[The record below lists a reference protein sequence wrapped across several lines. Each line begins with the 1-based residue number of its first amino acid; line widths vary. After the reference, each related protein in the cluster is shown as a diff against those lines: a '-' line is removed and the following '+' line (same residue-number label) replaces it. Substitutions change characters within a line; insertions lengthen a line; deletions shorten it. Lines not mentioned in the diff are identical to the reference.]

1 MKSKVKFL
9 TAYGFVLLVGVL
21 LTGCAQKPASQP
33 ENASGQAVE
42 QNQSSGEQQEPASD
56 QNSSRQITD
65 STQNNEAKP
74 TEGQN
79 ETAQPDASYDQESE
93 TPADSGLEQAKTAAL
108 ANAELEASQVTF
120 TKAEPDYDD
129 GIKVYEIE
137 FVTSLMKYE
146 YEIKADDF
154 SVLEMSKETIE
165 QVNEN
170 GQRADLITLEEAKAI
185 ALSYAEISEEEIS
198 YTKLELD
205 YDDGIAEYEVE
216 FYTGGKEYSLTID
229 AISGTVT
236 EMEME

>member
-74 TEGQN
+74 AEGQN